1 MVGKVGGNP
10 AAILKKMEG
19 LAKSDDGQISAG
31 EQEILNQLQGALGK
45 LEDLDK
51 RGTGAAG
58 DDSAMPPGV
67 MDNFRALAK
76 ADDGKI
82 DGTEQAVLSQL
93 QSAFEN
99 IENPQ
104 IRELIS
110 QVAQRMGLAGAHA
123 TARMASGL
131 SADGPQ
137 GSPAASAGGADDPLR
152 CNSCGGGGSSSTS
165 GASGGSSLPALG
177 GKGGMMFEDMLAQFL
192 FDVIKEMQEELK
204 KKMAQY
210 KAMSKSGKG
219 GGGGGAGGADSDSR
233 QLLFEEIKNLMQKM
247 QQMIQSL
254 SNILN
259 TLHNGAMNAIRNIR

>member
-1 MVGKVGGNP
+1 MVQSVGGLSGLP
-10 AAILKKMEG
+10 PSLKAKFEG
-19 LAKSDDGQISAG
+19 LAK
-31 EQEILNQLQGALGK
+31 LN
-45 LEDLDK
+45 
-51 RGTGAAG
+51 
-58 DDSAMPPGV
+58 
-67 MDNFRALAK
+67 
-76 ADDGKI
+76 DGKI
-82 DGTEQAVLSQL
+82 DGQEQQILQEL
-93 QSAFEN
+93 QSAFQN
-99 IENPQ
+99 IADPNV
-104 IRELIS
+104 RKLIS
-110 QVAQRMGLAGAHA
+110 GVAEQMNLAGAQA
-123 TARMASGL
+123 AARMASGGEAEGAGNFRAQNAG
-131 SADGPQ
+131 SA
-137 GSPAASAGGADDPLR
+137 ADPMSNNR
-152 CNSCGGGGSSSTS
+152 C
-165 GASGGSSLPALG
+165 SGGNCGSGDDSVARAAGDNESATPALG